1 MPVPPTPIREIENI
15 FIPLSDGTRL
25 AARIWM
31 PADAQTHPV
40 PALLEYLPY
49 RKDDG
54 TVIRDARR
62 QPYFAAHGYAAVRV
76 DMRGS
81 GDADGILYDEYLEQE
96 QDDAL
101 EVIDWLTKQPWCD
114 GKVGMH
120 GISWGGFNALQTAAR
135 QPEALKALMVIGF
148 TDDRYND
155 DVHYMGGCVLASQ
168 MLQWS
173 AVMFVYNAA
182 PPDPLVVGER
192 WREMWLERMEKT
204 PPYVE
209 EWLRHQR
216 RDDYWKH
223 GSVGED
229 YSRIRVP
236 VLAVGGWRDSY
247 NNSIPR
253 LLAGLATP
261 RRGLIGPW
269 AHSFP
274 SVGPPG
280 PTIGFLQETVRWW
293 DRWLK
298 GKTNGDEDLPFLRS
312 YILQSEPPAKHF
324 THHHGYWVSDPAWP
338 SPNISTETR
347 YLNSTGAALTLES
360 APADECPIQF
370 RGLQA
375 HGFEHV
381 TWGSYGAPG
390 SYPGD
395 QRAADGEALI
405 FTSEPFNQ
413 RLVLLGNPAL
423 DLSVAADQP
432 LALLAVRLC
441 DVAPH
446 GASRLISWGLLNL
459 THRDSHEHPSALVP
473 GKRYQVSVQ
482 LNMLGYEI
490 PAGHRLRVSISPTYA
505 RMAWP
510 SPKPVTLTVFTGE
523 GCRLNLPVRT
533 PQPEDGRVEFDPAE
547 TAPPMDYTTL
557 RPSRRVQNLTRDQT
571 TDEITFR
578 LEIDSGRVL
587 LPNGMEVDDW
597 SLETH
602 HLREGDP
609 LSSRQKVEAKLEYR
623 RTDWSVRIETVS
635 TMTADETHFY
645 VVNHMKG
652 FEGADQVF
660 EKTWSAKIGR
670 DLL

>member
-1 MPVPPTPIREIENI
+1 
-15 FIPLSDGTRL
+15 
-25 AARIWM
+25 M
-31 PADAQTHPV
+31 PADAETRPV

-62 QPYFAAHGYAAVRV
+62 QPYFATHGYAAVRV

-81 GDADGILYDEYLEQE
+81 GNADGILYDEYLEQE

-101 EVIDWLTKQPWCD
+101 EVIDWITQQPWCN
-114 GKVGMH
+114 GNVGMH

-135 QPEALKALMVIGF
+135 QPEALKAVMVIGF
-148 TDDRYND
+148 TDDRYHD

-168 MLQWS
+168 MMQWS

-182 PPDPLVVGER
+182 PPDPLFVGER
-192 WREMWLERMEKT
+192 WRAMWMERMEKT

-216 RDDYWKH
+216 RDAYWKH

-229 YSRIRVP
+229 YDAIRIP

-253 LLAGLATP
+253 LLAGLQTP

-280 PTIGFLQETVRWW
+280 PTVGFLQETIRWW

-298 GKTNGDEDLPFLRS
+298 GREAGPDELPFLRS
-312 YILQSEPPAKHF
+312 YILRSEPPARHY
-324 THHHGYWVSDPAWP
+324 THLDGYWVSDPSWP
-338 SPNISTETR
+338 SPHVQEETR
-347 YLNSTGAALTLES
+347 FLNQTGGSFTLGVEPGRETAVTIKGLLT
-360 APADECPIQF
+360 
-370 RGLQA
+370 
-375 HGFEHV
+375 HGFEHI

-395 QRAADGEALI
+395 QRAADGEALS
-405 FTSEPFNQ
+405 FTSEPLAQ
-413 RLVLLGNPAL
+413 PHILLGNPNL
-423 DLSVAADQP
+423 DLILSADKP
-432 LALLAVRLC
+432 LALVAVRLC
-441 DVAPH
+441 DVAPD
-446 GASRLISWGLLNL
+446 GASRMISWGLLNL
-459 THRDSHEHPSALVP
+459 THHASHKHPRPLVP
-473 GKRYQVSVQ
+473 GKRYAVTVP

-490 PAGHRLRVSISPTYA
+490 PTGHRIRVSISPTYS
-505 RMAWP
+505 RQAWP
-510 SPKPVTLTVFTGE
+510 SPQPVTLTLFTGA
-523 GCRLNLPVRT
+523 GCRLRLPSRS
-533 PQPEDGRVEFDPAE
+533 PQPDDGRITFEPAE
-547 TAPPMDYTTL
+547 TAPPLAYETL
-557 RPSRRVQNLTRDQT
+557 RPAKRLQTLTRDQA
-571 TDEITFR
+571 TDEIMFR
-578 LEIDSGRVL
+578 LEIDSGRIR

-602 HLREGDP
+602 SLREGDP
-609 LSSRQKVEAKLEYR
+609 LSVRQRVDAVLEYR
-623 RTDWSVRIETVS
+623 RGDWGVRIETVS
-635 TMTADETHFY
+635 TLNADGTHFQ
-645 VVNHMKG
+645 VENHMKAY
-652 FEGADQVF
+652 EGAEQVF
-660 EKTWSAKIGR
+660 EKTWKAKIER

>member
-1 MPVPPTPIREIENI
+1 MPSTPLREIENV

-31 PADAQTHPV
+31 PADAETHPV

-54 TVIRDARR
+54 TAIRDARR

-81 GDADGILYDEYLEQE
+81 GNADGILFDEYLEQE
-96 QDDAL
+96 QDDAI
-101 EVIDWLTKQPWCD
+101 EVIEWITKQPWCD
-114 GKVGMH
+114 GNVGMH

-148 TDDRYND
+148 TDDRYHD

-168 MLQWS
+168 MMQWS

-182 PPDPLVVGER
+182 PPDPVFVGER

-229 YSRIRVP
+229 YDAIRIP

-253 LLAGLATP
+253 LLAGLNTP
-261 RRGLIGPW
+261 RRGLVGPW

-280 PTIGFLQETVRWW
+280 PTVGFLQETVRWF
-293 DRWLK
+293 DTWLK
-298 GKTNGDEDLPFLRS
+298 GDDNGTLELPFLRS
-312 YILQSEPPAKHF
+312 YIMQSEPPARHYQSLK
-324 THHHGYWVSDPAWP
+324 GYWVSDPSWP
-338 SPNISTETR
+338 SPHVREKLH
-347 YLNSTGAALTLES
+347 YLNQTGGAFTLDP
-360 APADECPIQF
+360 APKREASVPF
-370 RGLQA
+370 KGLLS
-375 HGFEHV
+375 HGFEHI

-395 QRAADGEALI
+395 QRAADGRALS
-405 FTSEPFNQ
+405 FTSESLDSP
-413 RLVLLGNPAL
+413 LVLLGNPVL
-423 DLSVAADQP
+423 DLDFSVDQP
-432 LALLAVRLC
+432 LALAAARLC
-441 DVAPH
+441 DVAPD
-446 GASRLISWGLLNL
+446 GASRMISWGLLNL
-459 THRDSHEHPSALVP
+459 THYESHEFPSPLKP
-473 GKRYQVSVQ
+473 GKRYSAAVQ
-482 LNMLGYEI
+482 LNLLGYEI

-505 RMAWP
+505 RQAWP
-510 SPKPVTLTVFTGE
+510 SPKPVTLTIHTGP
-523 GCRLNLPVRT
+523 GCRIRLPVRT
-533 PQPEDGRVEFDPAE
+533 PQPNDSHVDFEPAE
-547 TAPPMDYTTL
+547 TAPPLPYKVL
-557 RPSRRVQNLTRDQT
+557 RPEKRRQSLTRDQT
-571 TDEITFR
+571 SDEITFR
-578 LEIDSGRVL
+578 LEIDAGRVL

-597 SLETH
+597 SVETH
-602 HLREGDP
+602 SIREDDP
-609 LSSRQKVEAKLEYR
+609 LSMTQRVEARLEYR
-623 RTDWSVRIETVS
+623 RGDWGVRIETIS
-635 TMTADETHFY
+635 TMSASETHFH
-645 VVNHMKG
+645 VENHMKA
-652 FEGADQVF
+652 FEGHELVF
-660 EKTWSAKIGR
+660 NKTWRADIER
-670 DLL
+670 NLV